1 MSDDPGA
8 VTALIMRSA
17 ARAVTTGSGAGP
29 AGDHQRG
36 W

>member
-1 MSDDPGA
+1 MSDNPGA

-17 ARAVTTGSGAGP
+17 ARAVTTGPGAGP